1 MFGIEA
7 DARRGGFALALVL
20 LRSKSLRGARE
31 PILCLATRIFQHISV
46 ADWLEGH
53 WQSESR
59 ALGERV
65 RSFLLLVRV
74 G

>member
-31 PILCLATRIFQHISV
+31 PILCLATRTFQHISV
-46 ADWLEGH
+46 ADWLKDTGSQRAEL
-53 WQSESR
+53 WASETRFVAFS
-59 ALGERV
+59 
-65 RSFLLLVRV
+65 
-74 G
+74 